1 MARCCLREIEAREP
15 RVTLLYSV
23 RDPVH
28 NHAAVLTDFLSG
40 LDS

>member
-1 MARCCLREIEAREP
+1 LCEIEGRGP
-15 RVTLLYSV
+15 RVTLLDSV

-28 NHAAVLTDFLSG
+28 NHAAVLADFLPG